1 MRIAT
6 RTRSWMEIVARTG
19 YTAVAIVYLLLG
31 ALALRLALGNSR
43 QAPDAQSAILE
54 VGATSC
60 GRFFLGLLAAGLVA
74 FTIWRVVEAIFDP
87 KHARS
92 GLKSLVMRTG
102 YLISGLSYAVL
113 AYFGFDLISGGRV
126 PSGGDSEVQGLA
138 AGMLSHPMGGTL
150 LFVIGGGII
159 VAGAIQFWEAYSA
172 HFEEHF
178 QRFAM
183 NHDGAIW
190 TRRAGQWGSAACG
203 AVFCLIG
210 IFTIEA
216 AVDTN
221 PHQSHGIAGAL
232 EYLMRAPHGPWLLG
246 FVAAGLIAY
255 GAFMLVVAR
264 YGDFPV

>member
-1 MRIAT
+1 MAVAT

-31 ALALRLALGNSR
+31 ALAFRLAIGAGVR
-43 QAPDAQSAILE
+43 APDAQSAILE
-54 VGATSC
+54 VGSTSY

-74 FTIWRVVEAIFDP
+74 FTVWRVVEAIFAP
-87 KHARS
+87 GHAHS
-92 GLKSLVMRTG
+92 GLKSLIMRTG
-102 YLISGLSYAVL
+102 CLISGLSYAAL
-113 AYFGFDLISGGRV
+113 AYFCFELISGGRRRG
-126 PSGGDSEVQGLA
+126 GGDAEVQGWA
-138 AGMLSHPMGGTL
+138 ARILSHPMGAMV
-150 LFVIGGGII
+150 LFVVGCGFI

-183 NHDGAIW
+183 NHDGALW

-210 IFTIEA
+210 IFTLEA

-221 PHQSHGIAGAL
+221 PQKSRGIAGAL